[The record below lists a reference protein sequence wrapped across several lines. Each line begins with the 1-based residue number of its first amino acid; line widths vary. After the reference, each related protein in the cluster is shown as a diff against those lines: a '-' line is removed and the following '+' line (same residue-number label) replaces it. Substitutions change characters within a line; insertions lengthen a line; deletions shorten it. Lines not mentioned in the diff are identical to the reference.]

1 MKDKVYEIQSS
12 RVERL
17 RESVLSKTP
26 GVCIERARYITEA
39 YEENEAAPIYLKRAK
54 AVEKTLESMSI
65 YIKDGELVVGNQAS
79 DERTAPI
86 FPEYAVEWMENEIE
100 AEGNFDKRAG
110 DNFHLPKEHIDELLE
125 LVQYWKGKT
134 LHAKCYELLPEEVK
148 KASKAK
154 VIHGEGNM
162 TSGDGHI
169 VPDFEKVLNR
179 GLEGVIEEAK
189 IELENLNLGELDAI
203 RKKAFWEGVILTNES
218 IIKFAKR
225 YSQLAKKQAEEVDDL
240 TRKEELIKIAE
251 ICDRVPAKA
260 PRNFYE
266 AVQAIWFIH
275 LVIQIESNG
284 HSASLGRVDQYL
296 YPFYKKDIEQGAIT
310 KDFAK
315 ELLECLWVKLFSI
328 IKLRPTSH
336 AGYGAGYPTYQNVTI
351 GGQNAQGKDE
361 TNELTYLILESVAEM
376 KLTQPNLSV
385 RVHANSPERL
395 LREAAQVIKTGY
407 GMPALHNDEIII
419 PSLLD
424 KGVSYEDAYGYT
436 MVGCVEVA
444 VPGKWGYRCTGM
456 TFTNLIK
463 ALELTLNDGVDPRTG
478 YELFRGQGRLQDFQ
492 SFEDFWK
499 AWEAHIA
506 YYTKLSVVV
515 DHIADAQLEEFPD
528 MLCSS
533 LVNDCIKRGKTAK
546 EGGAVYDMVSGLQV
560 GIANVANSM
569 AAIKKYIFEEKSL
582 KAEELMEAL
591 ANNFAGD
598 KGKFIQKI
606 LLDAPKYGN
615 GHDYVDQLAVDAYK
629 TYMNEIN
636 NYKNTRYGRG
646 PIGGNY
652 YMSTSG
658 ISSNVPMG
666 TVTGATPDGREAEK
680 PTAEGASPT
689 QGTDM
694 KGPTGVLNSV
704 TKFPT
709 IMMTGGQLLNQKF
722 PPELLEGEDRFDRF
736 VSFIKAFINLKAW
749 HVQFNIV
756 SGETLRAAQQ
766 NPEEYRDLIVRVA
779 GYCAQFVTLDK
790 KTQDDII
797 SRTEQKF

>member
-1 MKDKVYEIQSS
+1 MKDKVYEIQSP
-12 RVERL
+12 RVEGL

-54 AVEKTLESMSI
+54 AVEKILENMSI

-100 AEGNFDKRAG
+100 AKGNFDKRAG

-189 IELENLNLGELDAI
+189 TELENLDLGELDAI
-203 RKKAFWEGVILTNES
+203 RKKAFWEGIILTNES

-225 YSQLAKKQAEEVDDL
+225 YSRLAKKQAEEVDDL

-296 YPFYKKDIEQGAIT
+296 YSFYKKDIEEGAIT

-515 DHIADAQLEEFPD
+515 DHIADDQLEEFPD

-533 LVNDCIKRGKTAK
+533 LVNDCIKRGKTVK

-689 QGTDM
+689 QGTDV